1 MSEENQN
8 QSLDP
13 QIPKKRGAPY
23 GNQNAYKH
31 GFYSQHFTRAEMDDL
46 SEMEPLE
53 LDDEIELIRT
63 LMRRVLESS
72 TDNTSHADNI
82 DTLRSIC
89 MGNITLTR
97 LIRTHYLKPKE
108 NNHSLPKELIEILAE
123 LDVQRNEEIRNLSI
137 TGRIEE

>member
-13 QIPKKRGAPY
+13 QNHKKRGAPY

-31 GFYSQHFTRAEMDDL
+31 GFYSRHFTRAEIEDL
-46 SEMEPLE
+46 SEMKPLE

-72 TDNTSHADNI
+72 VDTTSHADNI

-108 NNHSLPKELIEILAE
+108 NINSLQKEIFDIIAE
-123 LDVQRNEEIRNLSI
+123 LDKRKNESENSS
-137 TGRIEE
+137 E

>member
-1 MSEENQN
+1 M
-8 QSLDP
+8 
-13 QIPKKRGAPY
+13 K
-23 GNQNAYKH
+23 
-31 GFYSQHFTRAEMDDL
+31 
-46 SEMEPLE
+46 PLE

-72 TDNTSHADNI
+72 VDTTSHADNI

-108 NNHSLPKELIEILAE
+108 NINSLQKEIFDIIAE
-123 LDVQRNEEIRNLSI
+123 LDKRKNESEDSS
-137 TGRIEE
+137 E